1 MQLICITLIGLVQGF
16 YVSSKEQEVKKEEV
30 KKEEVK
36 KETDLNEGY
45 KMVLY

>member
-1 MQLICITLIGLVQGF
+1 
-16 YVSSKEQEVKKEEV
+16 VSSKEQEVKKEEV